1 MTLKTF
7 KETMKKY
14 LTQML
19 TEINDNPKAIDN
31 YKQEFLLKV
40 IFAHSFLPEYKLNLP
55 EGEPPFKPAAE
66 PMGMTPTNMF
76 SEARRMYVFT
86 RDDLTAIKRESLFIS
101 LLEGVHPDE
110 AKILIAMKDQKLNKL
125 YPKITHKLVSDA
137 GIIPAPIAKEKKAT
151 KETV

>member
-1 MTLKTF
+1 
-7 KETMKKY
+7 MKKY

-19 TEINDNPKAIDN
+19 AEINENPKAIDN
-31 YKQEFLLKV
+31 YKQEFLLKG

-86 RDDLTAIKRESLFIS
+86 REDLSAIKRESLFIS
-101 LLEGVHPDE
+101 LLEGIHPDE
-110 AKILIAMKDQKLNKL
+110 AKILIAMKDQKLHKM

>member
-1 MTLKTF
+1 
-7 KETMKKY
+7 MKKY

-19 TEINDNPKAIDN
+19 TEINENPKAIDN

-86 RDDLTAIKRESLFIS
+86 REDLSAIKRESLFIS
-101 LLEGVHPDE
+101 LLEGIHPDE
-110 AKILIAMKDQKLNKL
+110 AKVLIAMKDQKLHKM

-137 GIIPAPIAKEKKAT
+137 GIIPAPVAKEKKAA
-151 KETV
+151 KETA

>member
-19 TEINDNPKAIDN
+19 TEINENPKAIEN

-40 IFAHSFLPEYKLNLP
+40 IFAHSFLPDFKMNLP

-86 RDDLTAIKRESLFIS
+86 RNDLSAIKRESLFIS

-110 AKILIAMKDQKLNKL
+110 AKILIAMKDQKLSKL

-137 GIIPAPIAKEKKAT
+137 GIIPAPVAKEKKVVA
-151 KETV
+151 KK

>member
-1 MTLKTF
+1 
-7 KETMKKY
+7 MKKY

-19 TEINDNPKAIDN
+19 KEINDNPKAIEN

-40 IFAHSFLPEYKLNLP
+40 IFAHAFLPNYKMNLP

-76 SEARRMYVFT
+76 SEARRMYVFL
-86 RDDLTAIKRESLFIS
+86 REDLSAIKRESLFIS
-101 LLEGVHPDE
+101 LLEGVHPEE
-110 AKILIAMKDQKLNKL
+110 AKVLIAIKDQKLTKL

-137 GIIPAPIAKEKKAT
+137 GIIPAPVAKEKK
-151 KETV
+151 TV

>member
-1 MTLKTF
+1 MR
-7 KETMKKY
+7 
-14 LTQML
+14 
-19 TEINDNPKAIDN
+19 IR
-31 YKQEFLLKV
+31 KQSRTTNKSFILKV
-40 IFAHSFLPEYKLNLP
+40 IFAHSFLPDFKMNLP

-86 RDDLTAIKRESLFIS
+86 RNDLSAIKRESLFIS

-110 AKILIAMKDQKLNKL
+110 AKILIAMKDQKLSKL

-137 GIIPAPIAKEKKAT
+137 GIIPAPVAKEKKVVA
-151 KETV
+151 KN

>member
-1 MTLKTF
+1 
-7 KETMKKY
+7 MKKY

-19 TEINDNPKAIDN
+19 TEINDNPKAIEN
-31 YKQEFLLKV
+31 YKEEFLLKV
-40 IFAHSFLPEYKLNLP
+40 IFAHAFLPTHKMNLP
-55 EGEPPFKPAAE
+55 EGEPPFKPASE

-86 RDDLTAIKRESLFIS
+86 RDDLSAIKRESLFIS

-110 AKILIAMKDQKLNKL
+110 AKVLIAMKDQKLTKM

-137 GIIPAPIAKEKKAT
+137 GIIPAPVAKEKKSAQT
-151 KETV
+151 T

>member
-1 MTLKTF
+1 
-7 KETMKKY
+7 MKKY

-19 TEINDNPKAIDN
+19 KEINDNPKAIEN

-40 IFAHSFLPEYKLNLP
+40 IFAHAFLPNYKMNLP

-76 SEARRMYVFT
+76 SEARRMYVFI
-86 RDDLTAIKRESLFIS
+86 REDLSAIKRESLFIS

-110 AKILIAMKDQKLNKL
+110 AKVLIAIKDQKLTKL

-137 GIIPAPIAKEKKAT
+137 GIIPAPVAKEKKPA
-151 KETV
+151 

>member
-1 MTLKTF
+1 
-7 KETMKKY
+7 MKKY

-19 TEINDNPKAIDN
+19 KEINDNPKAIEN

-40 IFAHSFLPEYKLNLP
+40 IFAHAFLPNYKMNLP

-86 RDDLTAIKRESLFIS
+86 REDLSAIKRESLFIS

-110 AKILIAMKDQKLNKL
+110 AKVLIAIKDQKLTKL

-137 GIIPAPIAKEKKAT
+137 GIIPAPVAKEKKPA
-151 KETV
+151 

>member
-1 MTLKTF
+1 MLK
-7 KETMKKY
+7 
-14 LTQML
+14 
-19 TEINDNPKAIDN
+19 EINDNPKAIEN

-40 IFAHSFLPEYKLNLP
+40 IFAHAFLPNYKMNLP

-76 SEARRMYVFT
+76 SEARRMYVFI
-86 RDDLTAIKRESLFIS
+86 REDLSAIKRESLFIS

-110 AKILIAMKDQKLNKL
+110 AKVLIAIKDQKLTKL

-137 GIIPAPIAKEKKAT
+137 GIIPAPVAKEKK
-151 KETV
+151 TV

>member
-1 MTLKTF
+1 
-7 KETMKKY
+7 MKKY

-19 TEINDNPKAIDN
+19 KEINDNPKAIEN

-40 IFAHSFLPEYKLNLP
+40 IFAHAFLPNYKMNLP

-76 SEARRMYVFT
+76 SEARRMYVFL
-86 RDDLTAIKRESLFIS
+86 REDLSAIKRESLFIS

-110 AKILIAMKDQKLNKL
+110 AKVLIAIKDQKLTKL

-137 GIIPAPIAKEKKAT
+137 GIIPAPVAKEKKP
-151 KETV
+151 V